1 MAHYGHITRAGSPH
15 ARRAIVE
22 AAHTARKLPGPVRNH
37 YLSLLRRR
45 GKKVALVA
53 AARVLLELS
62 WTLVHKK
69 EVFLA
74 A

>member
-1 MAHYGHITRAGSPH
+1 MVAHYGHITRAGSPH
-15 ARRAIVE
+15 ARRALVE
-22 AAHTARKLPGPVRNH
+22 AAHTARKLPGPVGQ
-37 YLSLLRRR
+37 LPSFVERR
-45 GKKVALVA
+45 GKKVAHVA

-62 WTLVHKK
+62 WTFLRKK